1 MKRILISAALLAATT
16 SALQAHTLDGIVK
29 DNKTGEPL
37 IGTVIRVKELPN
49 VSTTTGLDGTFT
61 LHELPDKG
69 KFTII
74 VTYMSYKTKEM
85 VVDLAKDYSKGGK
98 DGKDGQFTIAMDEDT
113 KQLGEVVVTGHR
125 EYRSD
130 RSAVETVKNAGN
142 VLNVM
147 SQQSIQL
154 SPDVNVASVLQRVSG
169 VTMERDASGEASYA
183 ILRGMD
189 KRYNYTLVNGVKI
202 PSPDDKNRYIPLN
215 IFPSDLMDRLV
226 VSKSLTADMEGD
238 AAGGVVDMVMK
249 DAPSR
254 FQLQANAAIGATDYF
269 WKDGRNYLTSNRS
282 DYTHK
287 APYEAFGSEYK
298 AQMGSSKDGSSQI
311 GDFKAGPTQLKS
323 YSNPAPNFIGG
334 LSIGN
339 RFWND
344 RLGVMLAGS
353 IQNTFRG
360 TERTYNSV
368 KMASGEQAMYISN
381 LHHRYYSIHDLT
393 AGAHAKIDLTLGNQL
408 MPGAHK
414 LEWYNMYVRTNS
426 KGIRYNNG
434 ISTEYIGAD
443 SYTQDDEVRSTS
455 ITQTIFAT
463 NLKGT
468 HHLSKDFTIDW
479 SGIFSQAKEE
489 DPDRTYVTLT
499 NTVSTSSADVT
510 ASSDGSSDV
519 DAVGGSIWDTN
530 KNIVKTLPKSM
541 ERRYQHNKDTDWAGY
556 INLSYDTHFA
566 NGVDALWKAG
576 AQYRCKERSNR
587 YYSYIFNPADIS
599 QQLNGN
605 GLDQFAAIDWVCK
618 TPYSQASQLNYDS
631 KEHIGGAYAMV
642 TFRSNLGELNAGFRA
657 EHTNQIYTMLQ
668 HFRNMGQVG
677 EQSYWDYLPS
687 ASIKWTP
694 TKKMN
699 VRLSYYRSINRPGF
713 YEIVPYQ
720 IQGEEY
726 QEKGNPNLKR
736 ARIDNIDLRWEW
748 FPSATEQV
756 LAGVFYK
763 YLKDP
768 IEQVFVTSDGKIGAG
783 TDAYYLPDNLGN
795 AKNMGFEIDVIKYI
809 RHFGLKANYTYT
821 HSEITTSKREYQE
834 GSAEYKTGVTQTRPL
849 VNQAPHTA
857 NLSLLYKDTSHGWNA
872 QLAAS
877 YTGTKLAL
885 VSPFKDA
892 DQWDKAMFGLDLSAE
907 KQFKNGFSVFLKA
920 NNLLD
925 AKRERFLKTVNKSNL
940 EYEGQKSDK
949 TIVGTYQYGRTFLL
963 GVRYKL

>member
-1 MKRILISAALLAATT
+1 MKQFILSAVLIAA
-16 SALQAHTLDGIVK
+16 SATVVSAHTLDGIVK
-29 DNKTGEPL
+29 DNRTGEPL
-37 IGTVIRVKELPN
+37 IGSVVEVKELPS
-49 VSTTTGLDGTFT
+49 VKTTTGLDGSFT

-69 KFTII
+69 RYTLVVRYI
-74 VTYMSYKTKEM
+74 SYKTREIPVEVSDKG
-85 VVDLAKDYSKGGK
+85 VV
-98 DGKDGQFTIAMDEDT
+98 TITLDEDLH
-113 KQLGEVVVTGHR
+113 QLGEVVIKGHK
-125 EYRSD
+125 EYHSD
-130 RSAVETVKNAGN
+130 RSAIDMEKTAGN

-249 DAPSR
+249 DAPSH
-254 FQLQANAAIGATDYF
+254 FQIQANAAVGTSDYF
-269 WKDGRNYLTSNRS
+269 WKDSRDYLTSNRS

-287 APYEAFGSEYK
+287 APYEVNGPEYK
-298 AQMGSSKDGSSQI
+298 AATS
-311 GDFKAGPTQLKS
+311 DFSNGPTQIS
-323 YSNPAPNFIGG
+323 RHSMPAPNFVGG

-339 RFWND
+339 RFWKD
-344 RLGVMLAGS
+344 RIGVMLAGS

-368 KMASGEQAMYISN
+368 KMASGEQSMYISS
-381 LHHRYYSIHDLT
+381 LQHRYYSIHDLT
-393 AGAHAKIDLTLGNQL
+393 AGVHAKVDLQL
-408 MPGAHK
+408 ENNK
-414 LEWYNMYVRTNS
+414 LEWYNMYVCTNS
-426 KGIRYNNG
+426 KSVRYNN
-434 ISTEYIGAD
+434 SVNTEYISSD
-443 SYTQDDEVRSTS
+443 SYTQDDETRSLS
-455 ITQTIFAT
+455 QTQSIFAT
-463 NLKGT
+463 HLKGT
-468 HHLSKDFTIDW
+468 HHLTKDFTADW
-479 SGIFSQAKEE
+479 AGIFSQAKAE
-489 DPDRTYVTLT
+489 DPDRVYLSLT
-499 NTVSTSSADVT
+499 NTVQSADGV
-510 ASSDGSSDV
+510 DGSLWS
-519 DAVGGSIWDTN
+519 GN
-530 KNIVKTLPKSM
+530 KNILKTLPKNM
-541 ERRYQHNKDTDWAGY
+541 ERRFQHNTDKDWAGY
-556 INLSYDTHFA
+556 INLAYNSQLGNDI
-566 NGVDALWKAG
+566 NALWKAG
-576 AQYRCKERSNR
+576 AQYRRKERGNR
-587 YYSYIFNPADIS
+587 YYSYIFNPSDIS
-599 QQLNGN
+599 QKLDGN
-605 GLDQFAAIDWVCK
+605 GFDQFAAIDWTCK

-631 KEHIGGAYAMV
+631 KEHIGAAYIM
-642 TFRSNLGELNAGFRA
+642 TTLKSRWGELNAGLRA

-668 HFRNMGQVG
+668 KFRNMGQVG
-677 EQSYWDYLPS
+677 EQSYWDWLPS

-720 IQGEEY
+720 IMGEEY

-736 ARIDNIDLRWEW
+736 ARIGNVDLRWEW

-763 YLKDP
+763 YLQDP
-768 IEQVFVTSDGKIGAG
+768 IEQVFVAADGKLGSGA
-783 TDAYYLPDNLGN
+783 DAYYMPDNLGN
-795 AKNMGFEIDVIKYI
+795 AKNYGFEIDVVKYI
-809 RHFGLKANYTYT
+809 RHFGIKANYTYT
-821 HSEITTSKREYQE
+821 HSTITTTKREYKE

-857 NLSLLYKDTSHGWNA
+857 NLSLLYKDTNYGWNA

-892 DQWDKAMFGLDLSAE
+892 DQWDKAMFGLDFSME
-907 KQFKNGFSVFLKA
+907 KKFPCGVSVFLKA

-925 AKRERFLKTVNKSNL
+925 AKRERYLKTVNQSNL
-940 EYEGQKSDK
+940 EYEGQRSDK
-949 TIVGTYQYGRTFLL
+949 TIVGTYKYGRTFLI
-963 GVRYKL
+963 GVRVKM

>member
-1 MKRILISAALLAATT
+1 MKRLFMSAALLAA
-16 SALQAHTLDGIVK
+16 SATAIQAHTLDGIVK

-37 IGTVIRVKELPN
+37 IGTVVRVKELPN
-49 VSTTTGLDGTFT
+49 VGTTTGLDGSFT

-69 KFTII
+69 KYTLVVSF
-74 VTYMSYKTKEM
+74 MAYKTKEI
-85 VVDLAKDYSKGGK
+85 VVDVANDDKVD
-98 DGKDGQFTIAMDEDT
+98 IPMDEDL
-113 KQLGEVVVTGHR
+113 KQLGEVVVTGRR

-254 FQLQANAAIGATDYF
+254 FQFQANAAIGTTDYF
-269 WKDGRNYLTSNRS
+269 WKDGRDYLTSNRS
-282 DYTHK
+282 DYTKK

-298 AQMGSSKDGSSQI
+298 ASMS
-311 GDFKAGPTQLKS
+311 DFKNGPMQLKS
-323 YSNPAPNFIGG
+323 HSMPAPNFIGG
-334 LSIGN
+334 LSVGN

-368 KMASGEQAMYISN
+368 KMASGEQAMYISKLN
-381 LHHRYYSIHDLT
+381 HRYYSIHDLT
-393 AGAHAKIDLTLGNQL
+393 TGVHAKVDLTL
-408 MPGAHK
+408 PKHK
-414 LEWYNMYVRTNS
+414 IEWYNMYVRTNS
-426 KGIRYNNG
+426 KGVRYNNSIG
-434 ISTEYIGAD
+434 TEYIGAN
-443 SYTQDDEVRSTS
+443 SYTQDDEIRSLST
-455 ITQTIFAT
+455 TQSIFAT

-468 HHLSKDFTIDW
+468 HHLTKNFTLDW

-489 DPDRTYVTLT
+489 DPDRTYVTLS
-499 NTVSTSSADVT
+499 NSVSTEAD
-510 ASSDGSSDV
+510 ADGNILS
-519 DAVGGSIWDTN
+519 GNLWDTN
-530 KNIVKTLPKSM
+530 KNITKTFPKDA
-541 ERRYQHNKDTDWAGY
+541 ERRFQHNMDTDWAGY
-556 INLSYDTHFA
+556 INLTYDTHFA
-566 NGVDALWKAG
+566 NDVEALWKAG
-576 AQYRCKERSNR
+576 AQYRRKERSNR
-587 YYSYIFNPADIS
+587 YYSYIFCPADNA
-599 QQLNGN
+599 QDLDGN
-605 GLDQFAAIDWVCK
+605 GLEQFDNVDWVCK

-642 TFRSNLGELNAGFRA
+642 TLKTKLGELIAGFRA

-668 HFRNMGQVG
+668 HFRNMGQTG

-687 ASIKWTP
+687 ASLKWTP
-694 TKKMN
+694 TKNMN
-699 VRLSYYRSINRPGF
+699 IRLSYYRSINRPGF

-720 IQGEEY
+720 IMGEEY

-736 ARIDNIDLRWEW
+736 ARIDNVDLRWEW
-748 FPSATEQV
+748 FPSKTEQI

-783 TDAYYLPDNLGN
+783 TDAYYMPDNLGN

-809 RHFGLKANYTYT
+809 RHFGIKANYTYT
-821 HSEITTSKREYQE
+821 YSKITTSKREYKE
-834 GSAEYKTGVTQTRPL
+834 GSAEYKSGVTQSRPL

-857 NLSLLYKDTSHGWNA
+857 NISLLYKDTENGWNA
-872 QLAAS
+872 QLAS
-877 YTGTKLAL
+877 SFTGAKLAL

-892 DQWDKAMFGLDLSAE
+892 DQWDKAMFGIDLSAE
-907 KQFKNGFSVFLKA
+907 KQFKNGFSIFFKA

-925 AKRERFLKTVNKSNL
+925 AKRERYLKTVNESNL
-940 EYEGQKSDK
+940 QYADQMSNK
-949 TIVGTYQYGRTFLL
+949 TIIGTYKYGRTFLL

>member
-1 MKRILISAALLAATT
+1 MSAALLAA
-16 SALQAHTLDGIVK
+16 SATAIQAHTLDGIVK

-37 IGTVIRVKELPN
+37 IGTVVRVKELPN
-49 VSTTTGLDGTFT
+49 VGTTTGLDGSFT
-61 LHELPDKG
+61 LHELPDNG
-69 KFTII
+69 KYTLVVSF
-74 VTYMSYKTKEM
+74 MAYKTKEI
-85 VVDLAKDYSKGGK
+85 VVDVANDDKVD
-98 DGKDGQFTIAMDEDT
+98 IPMDEDL
-113 KQLGEVVVTGHR
+113 KQLGEVVVTGRR

-130 RSAVETVKNAGN
+130 RSAVESVKNAGN

-254 FQLQANAAIGATDYF
+254 FQLQANAAIGTTDYF
-269 WKDGRNYLTSNRS
+269 WKDGRDYLTSNRS
-282 DYTHK
+282 DYTKK

-298 AQMGSSKDGSSQI
+298 ASMS
-311 GDFKAGPTQLKS
+311 DFKNGPMQLKS
-323 YSNPAPNFIGG
+323 HSMPAPNFIGG
-334 LSIGN
+334 LSVGN

-368 KMASGEQAMYISN
+368 KMASGEQAMYISKLN
-381 LHHRYYSIHDLT
+381 HRYYSIHDLT
-393 AGAHAKIDLTLGNQL
+393 TGVHAKVDLTL
-408 MPGAHK
+408 PKHK
-414 LEWYNMYVRTNS
+414 IEWYNMYVRTNS
-426 KGIRYNNG
+426 KGVRYNNSIG
-434 ISTEYIGAD
+434 TEYIGAN
-443 SYTQDDEVRSTS
+443 SYTQDDEIRSLST
-455 ITQTIFAT
+455 TQSIFAT

-468 HHLSKDFTIDW
+468 HHLTKNFTLDW

-489 DPDRTYVTLT
+489 DPDRTYVTLS
-499 NTVSTSSADVT
+499 NSVSTEAD
-510 ASSDGSSDV
+510 ADGNILS
-519 DAVGGSIWDTN
+519 GNLWDTN
-530 KNIVKTLPKSM
+530 KNITKTFPKDA
-541 ERRYQHNKDTDWAGY
+541 ERRFQHNMDTDWAGY
-556 INLSYDTHFA
+556 INLTYDTHFA
-566 NGVDALWKAG
+566 NDVEALWKAG
-576 AQYRCKERSNR
+576 AQYRRKERSNR
-587 YYSYIFNPADIS
+587 YYSYIFSPADNA
-599 QQLNGN
+599 QDLDGN
-605 GLDQFAAIDWVCK
+605 GLEQFDNVDWVCK
-618 TPYSQASQLNYDS
+618 TPYSQASQLNYNS

-642 TFRSNLGELNAGFRA
+642 TLKTKLGELIAGFRA

-668 HFRNMGQVG
+668 HFRNMGQTG

-687 ASIKWTP
+687 ASLKWTP
-694 TKKMN
+694 TKNMN
-699 VRLSYYRSINRPGF
+699 IRLSYYRSINRPGF

-720 IQGEEY
+720 IMGEEY

-736 ARIDNIDLRWEW
+736 ARIDNIDLRLEW
-748 FPSATEQV
+748 FPSKTEQI

-783 TDAYYLPDNLGN
+783 TDAYYMPDNLGN

-809 RHFGLKANYTYT
+809 RHFGIKANYTYT
-821 HSEITTSKREYQE
+821 YSKITTSKREYKE
-834 GSAEYKTGVTQTRPL
+834 GSAEYKSGVTQSRPL

-857 NLSLLYKDTSHGWNA
+857 NISLLYKDTENGWNA
-872 QLAAS
+872 QLAS
-877 YTGTKLAL
+877 SFTGAKLAL

-892 DQWDKAMFGLDLSAE
+892 DQWEKAMFGLDLSAE
-907 KQFKNGFSVFLKA
+907 KQFKNGFSIFFKA

-925 AKRERFLKTVNKSNL
+925 AKRERYLKTVNESNLQYADQKSN
-940 EYEGQKSDK
+940 K
-949 TIVGTYQYGRTFLL
+949 TIIGTYKYGRTFLL

>member
-1 MKRILISAALLAATT
+1 MKRLFMSAALLAA
-16 SALQAHTLDGIVK
+16 SATAIQAHTLDGIVK

-37 IGTVIRVKELPN
+37 IGTVVRVKELPN
-49 VSTTTGLDGTFT
+49 VGTTTGLDGSFT

-69 KFTII
+69 KYTLVVSF
-74 VTYMSYKTKEM
+74 MAYKTKEI
-85 VVDLAKDYSKGGK
+85 VVDVANDDKVD
-98 DGKDGQFTIAMDEDT
+98 IPMDEDL
-113 KQLGEVVVTGHR
+113 KQLGEVVVTGRR

-130 RSAVETVKNAGN
+130 RSAVESVKNAGN

-249 DAPSR
+249 DAPSC
-254 FQLQANAAIGATDYF
+254 FQLQANAAIGTTDYF
-269 WKDGRNYLTSNRS
+269 WKDGRDYLTSNRS
-282 DYTHK
+282 DYTKK

-298 AQMGSSKDGSSQI
+298 ASMS
-311 GDFKAGPTQLKS
+311 DFKNGPMQLKS
-323 YSNPAPNFIGG
+323 HSMPAPNFIGG
-334 LSIGN
+334 LSVGN

-368 KMASGEQAMYISN
+368 KMASGEQAMYISKLN
-381 LHHRYYSIHDLT
+381 HRYYSIHDLT
-393 AGAHAKIDLTLGNQL
+393 TGVHAKVDLTL
-408 MPGAHK
+408 PKHK
-414 LEWYNMYVRTNS
+414 IEWYNMYVRTNS
-426 KGIRYNNG
+426 KGVRYNNSIG
-434 ISTEYIGAD
+434 TEYIGAN
-443 SYTQDDEVRSTS
+443 SYTQDDEIRSLST
-455 ITQTIFAT
+455 TQSIFAT

-468 HHLSKDFTIDW
+468 HHLTKNFTLDW

-489 DPDRTYVTLT
+489 DPDRTYVTLS
-499 NTVSTSSADVT
+499 NSVSTEAD
-510 ASSDGSSDV
+510 ADGNILS
-519 DAVGGSIWDTN
+519 GNLWDSN
-530 KNIVKTLPKSM
+530 KNITKTFPKDA
-541 ERRYQHNKDTDWAGY
+541 ERRFQHNMDTDWAGY
-556 INLSYDTHFA
+556 INLTYDTHFA
-566 NGVDALWKAG
+566 NDVEALWKAG
-576 AQYRCKERSNR
+576 AQYRRKERSNR
-587 YYSYIFNPADIS
+587 YYSYIFSPADNA
-599 QQLNGN
+599 QDLDGN
-605 GLDQFAAIDWVCK
+605 GLEQFDNVDWVCK

-642 TFRSNLGELNAGFRA
+642 TLKTKLGELIAGFRA

-668 HFRNMGQVG
+668 HFRNMGQTG

-687 ASIKWTP
+687 ASLKWTP

-699 VRLSYYRSINRPGF
+699 IRLSYYRSINRPGF

-720 IQGEEY
+720 IMGEEY

-748 FPSATEQV
+748 FPSKTEQI

-783 TDAYYLPDNLGN
+783 TDAYYMPDNLGN

-809 RHFGLKANYTYT
+809 RHFGIKANYTYT
-821 HSEITTSKREYQE
+821 YSKITTSKREYKE
-834 GSAEYKTGVTQTRPL
+834 GSAEYKSGVTQSRPL

-857 NLSLLYKDTSHGWNA
+857 NISLLYKDTENGWNA
-872 QLAAS
+872 QLAS
-877 YTGTKLAL
+877 SFTGAKLAL

-907 KQFKNGFSVFLKA
+907 KQFKNGFSIFFKA

-925 AKRERFLKTVNKSNL
+925 AKRERYLKTVNESNLQYADQKSN
-940 EYEGQKSDK
+940 K
-949 TIVGTYQYGRTFLL
+949 TIIGTYKYGRTFLL

>member
-1 MKRILISAALLAATT
+1 MKRLFMSAALLAA
-16 SALQAHTLDGIVK
+16 SATAIQAHTLDGIVK

-49 VSTTTGLDGTFT
+49 VGTTTGLDGSFT

-69 KFTII
+69 KYTLV
-74 VTYMSYKTKEM
+74 VTFMAYKTKEI
-85 VVDLAKDYSKGGK
+85 VVDVANDEKVD
-98 DGKDGQFTIAMDEDT
+98 IPMDEDL

-254 FQLQANAAIGATDYF
+254 FQLQANAAIGTTDYF
-269 WKDGRNYLTSNRS
+269 WKDGRDYLTSNRS
-282 DYTHK
+282 DYTKK
-287 APYEAFGSEYK
+287 APNEAFGSEYK
-298 AQMGSSKDGSSQI
+298 ASMS
-311 GDFKAGPTQLKS
+311 DFKNGPMQLKS
-323 YSNPAPNFIGG
+323 HSMPAPNFIGG
-334 LSIGN
+334 LSVGN

-368 KMASGEQAMYISN
+368 KMASGEQAMYISKLN
-381 LHHRYYSIHDLT
+381 HRYYSIHDLT
-393 AGAHAKIDLTLGNQL
+393 TGVHAKVDLTL
-408 MPGAHK
+408 PKHK
-414 LEWYNMYVRTNS
+414 IEWYNMYVRTNS
-426 KGIRYNNG
+426 KGVRYNNSIG
-434 ISTEYIGAD
+434 TEYIGAN
-443 SYTQDDEVRSTS
+443 SYTQDDEIRSLST
-455 ITQTIFAT
+455 TQSIFAT

-468 HHLSKDFTIDW
+468 HHLTKNFTLDW
-479 SGIFSQAKEE
+479 AGIFSQAKEE
-489 DPDRTYVTLT
+489 DPDRTYVTLS
-499 NTVSTSSADVT
+499 NSVSTNANADGNIL
-510 ASSDGSSDV
+510 SGNL
-519 DAVGGSIWDTN
+519 WDTN
-530 KNIVKTLPKSM
+530 KNITKTFPKDA
-541 ERRYQHNKDTDWAGY
+541 ERRFQHNKDTDWAGY
-556 INLSYDTHFA
+556 INLTYDTRFA
-566 NGVDALWKAG
+566 NDVEALWKAG
-576 AQYRCKERSNR
+576 AQYRRKERSNR
-587 YYSYIFNPADIS
+587 YYSYIFSPADNA
-599 QQLNGN
+599 QDLDGN
-605 GLDQFAAIDWVCK
+605 GLEQFDNVDWVCK

-642 TFRSNLGELNAGFRA
+642 TFKSKLGELNAGFRA

-668 HFRNMGQVG
+668 HFRNMGQTG

-687 ASIKWTP
+687 ASLKWTP

-720 IQGEEY
+720 IMGEEY

-748 FPSATEQV
+748 FPSNTEQV
-756 LAGVFYK
+756 LAGIFYK

-768 IEQVFVTSDGKIGAG
+768 IEQVFVTSDGKIGSG
-783 TDAYYLPDNLGN
+783 TDAYYMPDNLGN

-809 RHFGLKANYTYT
+809 RHFGIKANYTYT
-821 HSEITTSKREYQE
+821 YSKITTSKREYKA
-834 GSAEYKTGVTQTRPL
+834 GSAEYKSGVTQSRPL

-857 NLSLLYKDTSHGWNA
+857 NISLLYKDTENGWNA
-872 QLAAS
+872 QLAS
-877 YTGTKLAL
+877 SFTGAKLAL

-907 KQFKNGFSVFLKA
+907 KQFKNGFSIFFKA

-925 AKRERFLKTVNKSNL
+925 AKRERYLKTVNESNL
-940 EYEGQKSDK
+940 QYAGQKSDK
-949 TIVGTYQYGRTFLL
+949 TVIGTYKYGRTFLL

>member
-1 MKRILISAALLAATT
+1 MKRLLFSAALLAA
-16 SALQAHTLDGIVK
+16 SATAIQAHTLDGIVK

-49 VSTTTGLDGTFT
+49 VGTTTGLDGSFT

-69 KFTII
+69 KYTLV
-74 VTYMSYKTKEM
+74 VTFMAYKTKEI
-85 VVDLAKDYSKGGK
+85 VVDVANDEKVD
-98 DGKDGQFTIAMDEDT
+98 IPMDEDL
-113 KQLGEVVVTGHR
+113 KQLGEVVVTGRR

-249 DAPSR
+249 DAPSC
-254 FQLQANAAIGATDYF
+254 FQLQANAAIGTTDYF
-269 WKDGRNYLTSNRS
+269 WKDGRDYLTSNRS
-282 DYTHK
+282 DYTKK

-298 AQMGSSKDGSSQI
+298 ASMS
-311 GDFKAGPTQLKS
+311 DFKNGPVQLKS
-323 YSNPAPNFIGG
+323 HSMPAPNFIGG
-334 LSIGN
+334 LSVGN

-368 KMASGEQAMYISN
+368 KMASGEQAMYISKLN
-381 LHHRYYSIHDLT
+381 HRYYSIHDLT
-393 AGAHAKIDLTLGNQL
+393 TGVHAKFDLTL
-408 MPGAHK
+408 PEHK
-414 LEWYNMYVRTNS
+414 IEWYNMYVRTNS
-426 KGIRYNNG
+426 KGVRYNNSIG
-434 ISTEYIGAD
+434 TEYIGAN
-443 SYTQDDEVRSTS
+443 SYTQDDEIRSLST
-455 ITQTIFAT
+455 TQSIFAT

-468 HHLSKDFTIDW
+468 HHLTKNFTLDW

-489 DPDRTYVTLT
+489 DPDRTYVTLS
-499 NTVSTSSADVT
+499 NSVSTEAD
-510 ASSDGSSDV
+510 ADGNILS
-519 DAVGGSIWDTN
+519 GNLWDTN
-530 KNIVKTLPKSM
+530 KNITKTFPKDA
-541 ERRYQHNKDTDWAGY
+541 ERRFQHNMDTDWAGY
-556 INLSYDTHFA
+556 INLTYDTHFA
-566 NGVDALWKAG
+566 NDVEALWKAG
-576 AQYRCKERSNR
+576 AQYRRKERCNR
-587 YYSYIFNPADIS
+587 YYSYIFRPADNA
-599 QQLNGN
+599 QDLDGN
-605 GLDQFAAIDWVCK
+605 GLELFDNVDWVCK

-642 TFRSNLGELNAGFRA
+642 TLKTKLGELIAGFRA

-668 HFRNMGQVG
+668 HFRNMGQIG

-687 ASIKWTP
+687 ASFKWTP
-694 TKKMN
+694 TKNMN
-699 VRLSYYRSINRPGF
+699 IRLSYYRSINRPGF

-720 IQGEEY
+720 IMGEEY

-748 FPSATEQV
+748 FPSKTEQI

-783 TDAYYLPDNLGN
+783 TDAYYMPDNLGN

-809 RHFGLKANYTYT
+809 RHFGIKANYTYT
-821 HSEITTSKREYQE
+821 YSKITTSKREYKE
-834 GSAEYKTGVTQTRPL
+834 GSAEYKSGVTQSRPL

-857 NLSLLYKDTSHGWNA
+857 NISLLYKDTENGWNA
-872 QLAAS
+872 QLAS
-877 YTGTKLAL
+877 SFTGAKLAL

-907 KQFKNGFSVFLKA
+907 KQFKNGFSIFFKA

-925 AKRERFLKTVNKSNL
+925 AKRERYLKTVNESNL

>member
-1 MKRILISAALLAATT
+1 MSAALLAA
-16 SALQAHTLDGIVK
+16 SATAIQAHTLDGIVK

-37 IGTVIRVKELPN
+37 IGTVVRVKELPN
-49 VSTTTGLDGTFT
+49 VGTTTGLDGSFT

-69 KFTII
+69 KYTLV
-74 VTYMSYKTKEM
+74 VTFMAYKTKEI
-85 VVDLAKDYSKGGK
+85 VVDVANDEKVD
-98 DGKDGQFTIAMDEDT
+98 IPMDEDL
-113 KQLGEVVVTGHR
+113 KQLGEVVVTGRR

-130 RSAVETVKNAGN
+130 RSAVESVKNAGN

-249 DAPSR
+249 DAPSC
-254 FQLQANAAIGATDYF
+254 FQFQANAAIGTTDYF
-269 WKDGRNYLTSNRS
+269 WKDGRDYLTSNRS
-282 DYTHK
+282 DYTKK

-298 AQMGSSKDGSSQI
+298 ASMS
-311 GDFKAGPTQLKS
+311 DFKNGPMQLKS
-323 YSNPAPNFIGG
+323 HSMPAPNFIGG
-334 LSIGN
+334 LSVGN

-368 KMASGEQAMYISN
+368 KMASGEQAMYISKLN
-381 LHHRYYSIHDLT
+381 HRYYSIHDLT
-393 AGAHAKIDLTLGNQL
+393 TGVHAKVDLTL
-408 MPGAHK
+408 PKHK
-414 LEWYNMYVRTNS
+414 IEWYNMYVRINS
-426 KGIRYNNG
+426 KGVRYNNSIG
-434 ISTEYIGAD
+434 TEYIGAN
-443 SYTQDDEVRSTS
+443 SYTQDDEIRSLST
-455 ITQTIFAT
+455 TQSIFAT

-468 HHLSKDFTIDW
+468 HHLTKNFTLDW

-489 DPDRTYVTLT
+489 DPDRTYVTLS
-499 NTVSTSSADVT
+499 NSVSTEAD
-510 ASSDGSSDV
+510 ADGNILS
-519 DAVGGSIWDTN
+519 GNLWDTN
-530 KNIVKTLPKSM
+530 KNITKTFPKDA
-541 ERRYQHNKDTDWAGY
+541 ERRFQHNKDTDWAGY
-556 INLSYDTHFA
+556 INLTYDTHFA
-566 NGVDALWKAG
+566 NDVEALWKAG
-576 AQYRCKERSNR
+576 AQYRRKERSNR
-587 YYSYIFNPADIS
+587 YYSYIFSPADNA
-599 QQLNGN
+599 QDLDGN
-605 GLDQFAAIDWVCK
+605 GLEQFDNVDWVCK
-618 TPYSQASQLNYDS
+618 TPYSQASQLNYNS

-642 TFRSNLGELNAGFRA
+642 TLKTKLGELIAGFRA

-668 HFRNMGQVG
+668 HFRNMGQIG

-687 ASIKWTP
+687 ASLKWTP
-694 TKKMN
+694 TKNMN
-699 VRLSYYRSINRPGF
+699 IRLSYYRSINRPGF

-720 IQGEEY
+720 IMGEEY

-736 ARIDNIDLRWEW
+736 ARIDNIDLRLEW
-748 FPSATEQV
+748 FPSKTEQI

-783 TDAYYLPDNLGN
+783 TDAYYMPDNLGN

-809 RHFGLKANYTYT
+809 RHFGIKANYTYT
-821 HSEITTSKREYQE
+821 YSKITTSKREYKE
-834 GSAEYKTGVTQTRPL
+834 GSAEYKSGVTQSRPL

-857 NLSLLYKDTSHGWNA
+857 NISLLYKDTENGWNA
-872 QLAAS
+872 QLAS
-877 YTGTKLAL
+877 SFTGAKLAL

-892 DQWDKAMFGLDLSAE
+892 DQWEKAMFGLDLSAE
-907 KQFKNGFSVFLKA
+907 KQFKNGFSIFFKA

-925 AKRERFLKTVNKSNL
+925 AKRERYLKTVNESNL

>member
-1 MKRILISAALLAATT
+1 MKRLFMSAALLAA
-16 SALQAHTLDGIVK
+16 SATAIQAHTLDGIVK

-49 VSTTTGLDGTFT
+49 VGTTTGLDGSFT

-69 KFTII
+69 KYTLV
-74 VTYMSYKTKEM
+74 VTFMAYKTKEI
-85 VVDLAKDYSKGGK
+85 VVDVANDEKVD
-98 DGKDGQFTIAMDEDT
+98 IPMDEDL

-154 SPDVNVASVLQRVSG
+154 SPYVNVASVLQRVSG

-254 FQLQANAAIGATDYF
+254 FQLQANAAIGTTDYF
-269 WKDGRNYLTSNRS
+269 WKDGRDYITSNRS
-282 DYTHK
+282 DYTKK

-298 AQMGSSKDGSSQI
+298 ASIS
-311 GDFKAGPTQLKS
+311 DFKNGPVQLKS
-323 YSNPAPNFIGG
+323 HSMPAPNFIGG

-353 IQNTFRG
+353 VQNTFRG

-368 KMASGEQAMYISN
+368 KMASGEQAMYISKLN
-381 LHHRYYSIHDLT
+381 HRYYSIHDLT
-393 AGAHAKIDLTLGNQL
+393 TGAHAKIDLTL
-408 MPGAHK
+408 PGHK
-414 LEWYNMYVRTNS
+414 IEWYNMYVRTNS
-426 KGIRYNNG
+426 KGVRYNNTIG
-434 ISTEYIGAD
+434 TEYIGAN
-443 SYTQDDEVRSTS
+443 SYTQDDEIRSLST
-455 ITQTIFAT
+455 TQSIFAT

-468 HHLSKDFTIDW
+468 HHLSKNFTLDW

-489 DPDRTYVTLT
+489 DPDRTYVTLS
-499 NTVSTSSADVT
+499 NSVSTNANADGNIL
-510 ASSDGSSDV
+510 SGNL
-519 DAVGGSIWDTN
+519 WDTN
-530 KNIVKTLPKSM
+530 KNITKTFPKDA
-541 ERRYQHNKDTDWAGY
+541 ERRFQHNKDTDWAGY
-556 INLSYDTHFA
+556 INLTYDSHFA
-566 NGVDALWKAG
+566 NDVEALWKAG
-576 AQYRCKERSNR
+576 AQYRRKERSNR
-587 YYSYIFNPADIS
+587 YYSYIFSPADNA
-599 QQLNGN
+599 QDLDGN
-605 GLDQFAAIDWVCK
+605 GLEQFDNVDWVCK

-642 TFRSNLGELNAGFRA
+642 TFKSKFGELNAGFRA

-668 HFRNMGQVG
+668 HFRNMGQTG

-687 ASIKWTP
+687 ASLKWTP

-720 IQGEEY
+720 IMGEEY

-748 FPSATEQV
+748 FPSNTEQV

-768 IEQVFVTSDGKIGAG
+768 IEQVFVTSDGKIGSG
-783 TDAYYLPDNLGN
+783 TDAYYMPDNLGN

-809 RHFGLKANYTYT
+809 RHFGIKANYTYT
-821 HSEITTSKREYQE
+821 YSKITTSKREYKV
-834 GSAEYKTGVTQTRPL
+834 GSAEYKSGVTQSRPL

-857 NLSLLYKDTSHGWNA
+857 NISLLYKDTENGWNA
-872 QLAAS
+872 QLAS
-877 YTGTKLAL
+877 SFTGAKLAL

-907 KQFKNGFSVFLKA
+907 KQFKNGFSIFFKA

-925 AKRERFLKTVNKSNL
+925 AKRERYLKTVNESNL
-940 EYEGQKSDK
+940 QYAGQKSDK
-949 TIVGTYQYGRTFLL
+949 TIIGTYKYGRTFLL

>member
-1 MKRILISAALLAATT
+1 MKRFLISMALLAAVASTAA
-16 SALQAHTLDGIVK
+16 SAHTLDGLVK

-69 KFTII
+69 KFTLVIS
-74 VTYMSYKTKEM
+74 YMSYKTKEM
-85 VVDLAKDYSKGGK
+85 TVDVAKDKK
-98 DGKDGQFTIAMDEDT
+98 QVIDLEEDT
-113 KQLGEVVVTGHR
+113 RQLGEVVVTGHK
-125 EYRSD
+125 EYHSD
-130 RSAVETVKNAGN
+130 RSAIDLEKTAGN

-249 DAPSR
+249 DAPSH
-254 FQLQANAAIGATDYF
+254 FQIQANGAVGMSDYF
-269 WKDGRNYLTSNRS
+269 WKDGRDYLTSNRS

-287 APYEAFGSEYK
+287 APYEANGKDYK
-298 AQMGSSKDGSSQI
+298 ATMA
-311 GDFKAGPTQLKS
+311 DFKNGPMQVKS
-323 YSNPAPNFIGG
+323 HSIPAPNFIGG
-334 LSIGN
+334 LSVGN
-339 RFWND
+339 RFWKD

-353 IQNTFRG
+353 IQNVFRG

-368 KMASGEQAMYISN
+368 KMASGEQAMYISS

-393 AGAHAKIDLTLGNQL
+393 TGVHAKIDLTLGN
-408 MPGAHK
+408 HK

-426 KGIRYNNG
+426 KGLRYNNS
-434 ISTEYIGAD
+434 ISTEYIGSD
-443 SYTQDDEVRSTS
+443 TYTQDDETRSMS
-455 ITQTIFAT
+455 QTQSIFAT

-468 HHLSKDFTIDW
+468 HHLTKDFTVDW

-499 NTVSTSSADVT
+499 NTVEAEQ
-510 ASSDGSSDV
+510 GV
-519 DAVGGSIWDTN
+519 DGSIWSND

-541 ERRYQHNKDTDWAGY
+541 ERRFQHNKDTDWAGY
-556 INLSYDTHFA
+556 INLSYDTHFSDD
-566 NGVDALWKAG
+566 VDALWKAG
-576 AQYRCKERSNR
+576 AQYRRKERSNR

-599 QQLNGN
+599 QKLDGN
-605 GLDQFAAIDWVCK
+605 GLDQFDAADWKCT

-642 TFRSNLGELNAGFRA
+642 TLRSKLGELNAGFRA

-668 HFRNMGQVG
+668 KFRTMGQVG

-694 TKKMN
+694 TQKMN

-720 IQGEEY
+720 IMGEEY

-736 ARIDNIDLRWEW
+736 ARIDNLDLRWEW
-748 FPSATEQV
+748 FPSKTEQV
-756 LAGVFYK
+756 MAGVFYK

-768 IEQVFVTSDGKIGAG
+768 IEQVFVASDGKIGAG
-783 TDAYYLPDNLGN
+783 SDAYYMPDNLGN

-809 RHFGLKANYTYT
+809 RHFGVKANYTYT
-821 HSEITTSKREYQE
+821 HSRITTTKREYQE

-857 NLSLLYKDTSHGWNA
+857 NLSFLYKDTNHGWNG

-892 DQWDKAMFGLDLSAE
+892 DQWDKAMFGLDLSGE
-907 KQFKNGFSVFLKA
+907 KKFQNGISIFVKA

-925 AKRERFLKTVNKSNL
+925 AKRERYLKTVNKSNL
-940 EYEGQKSDK
+940 EYEGQRSDR
-949 TIVGTYQYGRTFLL
+949 TVVGTYKYGRTFLV
-963 GVRYKL
+963 GVRYNLK

>member
-1 MKRILISAALLAATT
+1 MKRLLFSAALLAA
-16 SALQAHTLDGIVK
+16 SATAIQAHTLDGIVK

-49 VSTTTGLDGTFT
+49 VGTTTGLDGSFT

-69 KFTII
+69 KYTLVVSF
-74 VTYMSYKTKEM
+74 MAYKTKEI
-85 VVDLAKDYSKGGK
+85 VVDVANDEKVD
-98 DGKDGQFTIAMDEDT
+98 IPMDEDL
-113 KQLGEVVVTGHR
+113 KQLGEVVVTGRR

-249 DAPSR
+249 DAPSC
-254 FQLQANAAIGATDYF
+254 FQFQANAAIGTTDYF
-269 WKDGRNYLTSNRS
+269 WKDGRDYITSNRS
-282 DYTHK
+282 DYTKK

-298 AQMGSSKDGSSQI
+298 ASMS
-311 GDFKAGPTQLKS
+311 DFKNGPVQLKS
-323 YSNPAPNFIGG
+323 HSMPAPNFIGG
-334 LSIGN
+334 LSVGN

-344 RLGVMLAGS
+344 RLGVILAGS

-368 KMASGEQAMYISN
+368 KMASGEQAMYISKLN
-381 LHHRYYSIHDLT
+381 HRYYSIHDLT
-393 AGAHAKIDLTLGNQL
+393 TGVHAKFDLTL
-408 MPGAHK
+408 PEHK
-414 LEWYNMYVRTNS
+414 IEWYNMYVRTNS
-426 KGIRYNNG
+426 KGVRYNNSIG
-434 ISTEYIGAD
+434 TEYIGAN
-443 SYTQDDEVRSTS
+443 SYTQDDEIRSLST
-455 ITQTIFAT
+455 TQSIFAT

-468 HHLSKDFTIDW
+468 HHLTKNFTLDW

-489 DPDRTYVTLT
+489 DPDRTYVTLS
-499 NTVSTSSADVT
+499 NSVSTEAD
-510 ASSDGSSDV
+510 ADGNILS
-519 DAVGGSIWDTN
+519 GNLWDTN
-530 KNIVKTLPKSM
+530 KNITKTFPKDA
-541 ERRYQHNKDTDWAGY
+541 ERRFQHNMDTDWAGY
-556 INLSYDTHFA
+556 INLTYDTHFA
-566 NGVDALWKAG
+566 NDVEALWKAG
-576 AQYRCKERSNR
+576 AQYRRKERCNR
-587 YYSYIFNPADIS
+587 YYSYIFSPADNA
-599 QQLNGN
+599 QDLDGN
-605 GLDQFAAIDWVCK
+605 GLEQFDNVDWVCK

-642 TFRSNLGELNAGFRA
+642 TLKTKLGELIAGFRA

-668 HFRNMGQVG
+668 HFRNMGQIG

-687 ASIKWTP
+687 ASLKWTP
-694 TKKMN
+694 TKNMN
-699 VRLSYYRSINRPGF
+699 IRLSYYRSINRPGF

-720 IQGEEY
+720 IMGEEY

-748 FPSATEQV
+748 FPSKTEQI

-783 TDAYYLPDNLGN
+783 TDAYYMPDNLGN

-809 RHFGLKANYTYT
+809 RHFGIKANYTYT
-821 HSEITTSKREYQE
+821 YSKITTSKREYKE
-834 GSAEYKTGVTQTRPL
+834 GSAEYKSGVTQSRPL

-857 NLSLLYKDTSHGWNA
+857 NISLLYKDTENGWNA
-872 QLAAS
+872 QLAS
-877 YTGTKLAL
+877 SFTGAKLAL

-907 KQFKNGFSVFLKA
+907 KQFKNGFSIFFKA

-925 AKRERFLKTVNKSNL
+925 AKRERYLKTVNESNL

>member
-1 MKRILISAALLAATT
+1 MKRLFMSAALLAA
-16 SALQAHTLDGIVK
+16 SATAIQAHTLDGIVK

-37 IGTVIRVKELPN
+37 IGTVVRVKELPN
-49 VSTTTGLDGTFT
+49 VGTTTGLDGSFT

-69 KFTII
+69 KYTLV
-74 VTYMSYKTKEM
+74 VTFMAYKTKEI
-85 VVDLAKDYSKGGK
+85 VVDVANDEKVD
-98 DGKDGQFTIAMDEDT
+98 IPMDEDL
-113 KQLGEVVVTGHR
+113 KQLGEVVVTGRR

-130 RSAVETVKNAGN
+130 RSAVESVKNAGN

-249 DAPSR
+249 DAPSC
-254 FQLQANAAIGATDYF
+254 FQLQANAAIGTTDYF
-269 WKDGRNYLTSNRS
+269 WKDGRDYLNSNRS
-282 DYTHK
+282 DYTKK

-298 AQMGSSKDGSSQI
+298 ASMS
-311 GDFKAGPTQLKS
+311 DFKNGPVQLKS
-323 YSNPAPNFIGG
+323 HSMPAPNFIGG
-334 LSIGN
+334 LSVGN

-368 KMASGEQAMYISN
+368 KMASGEQAMYISKLN
-381 LHHRYYSIHDLT
+381 HRYYSIHDLT
-393 AGAHAKIDLTLGNQL
+393 TGVHAKFDLTL
-408 MPGAHK
+408 PEHK
-414 LEWYNMYVRTNS
+414 IEWYNMYVRTNS
-426 KGIRYNNG
+426 KGVRYNNSIG
-434 ISTEYIGAD
+434 TEYIGAN
-443 SYTQDDEVRSTS
+443 SYTQDDEIRSLST
-455 ITQTIFAT
+455 TQSIFAT

-468 HHLSKDFTIDW
+468 HHLTKNFTLDW

-489 DPDRTYVTLT
+489 DPDRTYVTLS
-499 NTVSTSSADVT
+499 NSVSTEAD
-510 ASSDGSSDV
+510 ADGNILS
-519 DAVGGSIWDTN
+519 GNLWDTN
-530 KNIVKTLPKSM
+530 KNITKTFPKDA
-541 ERRYQHNKDTDWAGY
+541 ERRFQHNMDTDWAGY
-556 INLSYDTHFA
+556 INLTYDTHFA
-566 NGVDALWKAG
+566 NDVEALWKAG
-576 AQYRCKERSNR
+576 AQYRRKERCNR
-587 YYSYIFNPADIS
+587 YYSYIFRPADNA
-599 QQLNGN
+599 QDLDGN
-605 GLDQFAAIDWVCK
+605 GLEQFDNVDWVCK

-642 TFRSNLGELNAGFRA
+642 TLKTKLGELIAGFRA

-668 HFRNMGQVG
+668 HFRNMGQIG
-677 EQSYWDYLPS
+677 EQSYWDYLSS
-687 ASIKWTP
+687 ASLKWTP
-694 TKKMN
+694 TKNMN
-699 VRLSYYRSINRPGF
+699 IRLSYYRSINRPGF

-720 IQGEEY
+720 IMGEEY

-748 FPSATEQV
+748 FPSKTEQI

-783 TDAYYLPDNLGN
+783 TDAYYMPDNLGN

-809 RHFGLKANYTYT
+809 RHFGIKANYTYT
-821 HSEITTSKREYQE
+821 YSKITTSKREYKE
-834 GSAEYKTGVTQTRPL
+834 GSAEYKSGVTQSRPL

-857 NLSLLYKDTSHGWNA
+857 NISLLYKDTENGWNA
-872 QLAAS
+872 QLAS
-877 YTGTKLAL
+877 SFTGAKLAL

-907 KQFKNGFSVFLKA
+907 KQFKNGFSIFFKA

-925 AKRERFLKTVNKSNL
+925 AKRERYLKTVNESNL

>member
-1 MKRILISAALLAATT
+1 MKSFLLSAALLAAATT
-16 SALQAHTLDGIVK
+16 AIQAHTLDGVVK

-74 VTYMSYKTKEM
+74 VSYMSYKTREM
-85 VVDLAKDYSKGGK
+85 VIDVAKKNKVD
-98 DGKDGQFTIAMDEDT
+98 IPMDEAQ

-130 RSAVETVKNAGN
+130 RSAIETVKNAGN

-254 FQLQANAAIGATDYF
+254 FQIQANAAIGASDYF
-269 WKDGRNYLTSNRS
+269 WKDGRDYLTSNRS
-282 DYTHK
+282 DYTK
-287 APYEAFGSEYK
+287 KSPYEAFGKDYK
-298 AQMGSSKDGSSQI
+298 AQMS
-311 GDFKAGPTQLKS
+311 DFKNGPVQLKS
-323 YSNPAPNFIGG
+323 HSLPAPNFIGG

-353 IQNTFRG
+353 VQNVFRG

-381 LHHRYYSIHDLT
+381 LQHRYYSIHDLT
-393 AGAHAKIDLTLGNQL
+393 AGAHAKIDLTL
-408 MPGAHK
+408 PGHK

-426 KGIRYNNG
+426 KGTRYNN
-434 ISTEYIGAD
+434 SVNTEYIGAD
-443 SYTQDDEVRSTS
+443 SYTQDDEVRSLST
-455 ITQTIFAT
+455 TQSIFAT

-468 HHLSKDFTIDW
+468 HHLTKDFTVDW
-479 SGIFSQAKEE
+479 SGVFSQAKEE

-499 NTVSTSSADVT
+499 NTISRT
-510 ASSDGSSDV
+510 AENGG
-519 DAVGGSIWDTN
+519 DAVSGSILEGDILEGDIWEGD
-530 KNIVKTLPKSM
+530 KNITKTLPKSA
-541 ERRYQHNKDTDWAGY
+541 ERRFQHNKDTDWAGY
-556 INLSYDTHFA
+556 INLSYDTRFA
-566 NGVDALWKAG
+566 NDVEALWKAG
-576 AQYRCKERSNR
+576 AQYRRKERSNR

-599 QQLNGN
+599 QRLDGN
-605 GLDQFAAIDWVCK
+605 GIDQYANIDWVCK

-642 TFRSNLGELNAGFRA
+642 TLKSEVGELNAGFRA

-694 TKKMN
+694 TRKMN

-720 IQGEEY
+720 IMGEEY

-748 FPSATEQV
+748 FPSKTEQI

-783 TDAYYLPDNLGN
+783 TDAYYMPDNLGN
-795 AKNMGFEIDVIKYI
+795 ARNMGFEIDVIKYI
-809 RHFGLKANYTYT
+809 RHFGVKANYTYT

-857 NLSLLYKDTSHGWNA
+857 NISLLYKDTENGWNA
-872 QLAAS
+872 QLAS
-877 YTGTKLAL
+877 SFTGTKLAL

-907 KQFKNGFSVFLKA
+907 KQFKNGISIFFKA

-925 AKRERFLKTVNKSNL
+925 AKRERYLKTVNKSNL

>member
-1 MKRILISAALLAATT
+1 MKQFLLSAALIAASSTVA
-16 SALQAHTLDGIVK
+16 SAHTLDGIVK
-29 DNKTGEPL
+29 DNRTGEPL
-37 IGTVIRVKELPN
+37 IGSVIEVKELPS
-49 VSTTTGLDGTFT
+49 VKTTTGLDGSFT

-69 KFTII
+69 RYTLVVRYI
-74 VTYMSYKTKEM
+74 SYKTREIPVEVSDKG
-85 VVDLAKDYSKGGK
+85 VV
-98 DGKDGQFTIAMDEDT
+98 TITLDEDSHE
-113 KQLGEVVVTGHR
+113 LGEVVIKGHK
-125 EYRSD
+125 EYHSD
-130 RSAVETVKNAGN
+130 RSAIDMEKTAGN

-249 DAPSR
+249 DAPSH
-254 FQLQANAAIGATDYF
+254 FQIQANAAVGTSDYF
-269 WKDGRNYLTSNRS
+269 WKDGRDYLSSNRR

-287 APYEAFGSEYK
+287 APYEVNGANYK
-298 AQMGSSKDGSSQI
+298 ATTS
-311 GDFKAGPTQLKS
+311 DFAGGPTQIS
-323 YSNPAPNFIGG
+323 SHSMPAPNFIGG

-344 RLGVMLAGS
+344 RIGVMVAGS

-368 KMASGEQAMYISN
+368 KMASGEQAMYIYS
-381 LHHRYYSIHDLT
+381 LQHRYYSIHDLT
-393 AGAHAKIDLTLGNQL
+393 AGVHAKVDLQL
-408 MPGAHK
+408 ENNK
-414 LEWYNMYVRTNS
+414 FEWYNMYVRTNS
-426 KGIRYNNG
+426 KGVRYNNS
-434 ISTEYIGAD
+434 INTEYISSD
-443 SYTQDDEVRSTS
+443 SYTQDDETRSLS
-455 ITQTIFAT
+455 QTQSIFAT
-463 NLKGT
+463 HLKGT
-468 HHLSKDFTIDW
+468 HHLTKDFTVDW
-479 SGIFSQAKEE
+479 AGIFSQAKSE
-489 DPDRTYVTLT
+489 DPDRVYLSLT
-499 NTVSTSSADVT
+499 NTVQSADGV
-510 ASSDGSSDV
+510 DGSLWS
-519 DAVGGSIWDTN
+519 GS
-530 KNIVKTLPKSM
+530 KNILKTLPKNM
-541 ERRYQHNKDTDWAGY
+541 ERRFQHNTDKDWAGY
-556 INLSYDTHFA
+556 INLAYNSQLGNDV
-566 NGVDALWKAG
+566 NALWKAG
-576 AQYRCKERSNR
+576 AQYRRKERGNR
-587 YYSYIFNPADIS
+587 YYSYNFTPTDIS
-599 QQLNGN
+599 QKLDGN
-605 GLDQFAAIDWVCK
+605 GFDQFAAIDWTCK

-631 KEHIGGAYAMV
+631 KEHIGAAYIM
-642 TFRSNLGELNAGFRA
+642 TTLKSRWGELNVGLRA

-668 HFRNMGQVG
+668 KFRNMGQVG
-677 EQSYWDYLPS
+677 EQSYWDWLPS

-720 IQGEEY
+720 IMGEEY

-736 ARIDNIDLRWEW
+736 ARIDNVDLRWEW

-763 YLKDP
+763 YLQDP
-768 IEQVFVTSDGKIGAG
+768 IEQVFVAADGKLGSGA
-783 TDAYYLPDNLGN
+783 DAYYMPDNLGN
-795 AKNMGFEIDVIKYI
+795 AKNYGFEIDVVKYI
-809 RHFGLKANYTYT
+809 RHFGIKANYTYT
-821 HSEITTSKREYQE
+821 HSTITTTKREYKE

-857 NLSLLYKDTSHGWNA
+857 NLSLLYKDTNYGWNA

-892 DQWDKAMFGLDLSAE
+892 DQWDKAMFGLDFSME
-907 KQFKNGFSVFLKA
+907 KKFPCGVSVFLKA

-925 AKRERFLKTVNKSNL
+925 AKRERYLKTVNQSNL
-940 EYEGQKSDK
+940 EYEGQRSDK
-949 TIVGTYQYGRTFLL
+949 TIVGTYKYGRTFLI
-963 GVRYKL
+963 GVRVKM

>member
-1 MKRILISAALLAATT
+1 MKRLLFSAALLAA
-16 SALQAHTLDGIVK
+16 SATAIQAHTLDGIVK

-49 VSTTTGLDGTFT
+49 VGTTTGLDGSFT

-69 KFTII
+69 KYTLV
-74 VTYMSYKTKEM
+74 VTFMAYKTKEI
-85 VVDLAKDYSKGGK
+85 VVDVANDEKVD
-98 DGKDGQFTIAMDEDT
+98 IPMDEDL

-147 SQQSIQL
+147 SLQSIQL

-254 FQLQANAAIGATDYF
+254 FQLQANAAIGTTDYF
-269 WKDGRNYLTSNRS
+269 WKDGRDYITSNRS
-282 DYTHK
+282 DYTKK

-298 AQMGSSKDGSSQI
+298 ASIS
-311 GDFKAGPTQLKS
+311 DFKNGPVQLKS
-323 YSNPAPNFIGG
+323 HSMPAPNLIGG

-344 RLGVMLAGS
+344 CLGVMLAGS
-353 IQNTFRG
+353 VQNTFRG

-368 KMASGEQAMYISN
+368 KMASGEQAMYISKLN
-381 LHHRYYSIHDLT
+381 HRYYSIHDLT
-393 AGAHAKIDLTLGNQL
+393 TGAHAKIDLTL
-408 MPGAHK
+408 PGHK
-414 LEWYNMYVRTNS
+414 IEWYNMYVRTNS
-426 KGIRYNNG
+426 KGVRYNNTIG
-434 ISTEYIGAD
+434 TEYIGAN
-443 SYTQDDEVRSTS
+443 SYTQDDEIRSLST
-455 ITQTIFAT
+455 TQSIFAT

-468 HHLSKDFTIDW
+468 HHLTKNFTLDW

-489 DPDRTYVTLT
+489 DPDRTYVTLS
-499 NTVSTSSADVT
+499 NSVSTEANADGNIL
-510 ASSDGSSDV
+510 SGNL
-519 DAVGGSIWDTN
+519 WDTN
-530 KNIVKTLPKSM
+530 KNITKTFPKDA
-541 ERRYQHNKDTDWAGY
+541 ERRFQHNKDTDWAGY
-556 INLSYDTHFA
+556 INLTYDTRFA
-566 NGVDALWKAG
+566 NDVEALWKAG
-576 AQYRCKERSNR
+576 AQYRRKERSNR
-587 YYSYIFNPADIS
+587 YYSYIFSPADNA
-599 QQLNGN
+599 QDLDGN
-605 GLDQFAAIDWVCK
+605 GLEQFDNVDWVCK

-642 TFRSNLGELNAGFRA
+642 TFKSKLGELNAGFRA

-668 HFRNMGQVG
+668 HFRNMGQTG

-687 ASIKWTP
+687 ASLKWTP

-720 IQGEEY
+720 IMGEEY

-748 FPSATEQV
+748 FPSNTEQV

-768 IEQVFVTSDGKIGAG
+768 IEQVFVTSDGKIGSG
-783 TDAYYLPDNLGN
+783 TDAYYMPDNLGN

-809 RHFGLKANYTYT
+809 RHFGIKANYTYT
-821 HSEITTSKREYQE
+821 YSKITTSKREYKE
-834 GSAEYKTGVTQTRPL
+834 GSAEYKSGVTQSRPL

-857 NLSLLYKDTSHGWNA
+857 NISLLYKDTENGWNA
-872 QLAAS
+872 QLAS
-877 YTGTKLAL
+877 SFTGAKLAL

-907 KQFKNGFSVFLKA
+907 KQFKNGFSIFFKA

-925 AKRERFLKTVNKSNL
+925 AKRERYLKTVNESNL
-940 EYEGQKSDK
+940 QYAGQKSDK
-949 TIVGTYQYGRTFLL
+949 TVIGTYKYGRTFLL
-963 GVRYKL
+963 GVRYKI

>member
-1 MKRILISAALLAATT
+1 MKRLFMSAALLAA
-16 SALQAHTLDGIVK
+16 SATAIQAHTLDGIVK

-49 VSTTTGLDGTFT
+49 VGTTTGLDGSFT

-69 KFTII
+69 KYTLV
-74 VTYMSYKTKEM
+74 VTFMAYKTKEI
-85 VVDLAKDYSKGGK
+85 VVDVANDEKVD
-98 DGKDGQFTIAMDEDT
+98 IPMDEDL

-254 FQLQANAAIGATDYF
+254 FQLQANAAIGTTDYF
-269 WKDGRNYLTSNRS
+269 WKDGRDYITSNRS
-282 DYTHK
+282 DYTKK

-298 AQMGSSKDGSSQI
+298 ASIS
-311 GDFKAGPTQLKS
+311 DFKNGPVQLKS
-323 YSNPAPNFIGG
+323 HSMPAPNFIGG

-368 KMASGEQAMYISN
+368 KMASGEQAMYISK
-381 LHHRYYSIHDLT
+381 LIHRYYSIHDLT
-393 AGAHAKIDLTLGNQL
+393 TGAHAKIDLTL
-408 MPGAHK
+408 PGHK
-414 LEWYNMYVRTNS
+414 IEWYNMYVRTNS
-426 KGIRYNNG
+426 KGVRYNNTIG
-434 ISTEYIGAD
+434 TEYIGAN
-443 SYTQDDEVRSTS
+443 SYTQDDEIRSLST
-455 ITQTIFAT
+455 TQSIFAT

-468 HHLSKDFTIDW
+468 HHLTKNFTLDW

-489 DPDRTYVTLT
+489 DPDRTYVTLS
-499 NTVSTSSADVT
+499 NSVSTEANAEGNILS
-510 ASSDGSSDV
+510 GNL
-519 DAVGGSIWDTN
+519 WDTN
-530 KNIVKTLPKSM
+530 KNITKTFPKDA
-541 ERRYQHNKDTDWAGY
+541 ERRFQHNKDTDWAGY
-556 INLSYDTHFA
+556 INLTYDSHFA
-566 NGVDALWKAG
+566 NDVEALWKAG
-576 AQYRCKERSNR
+576 AQYRRKERSNR
-587 YYSYIFNPADIS
+587 YYSYIFSPADNA
-599 QQLNGN
+599 QDLDGN
-605 GLDQFAAIDWVCK
+605 GLEQFDNVDWVCK

-642 TFRSNLGELNAGFRA
+642 TFKSKFGELNAGFRA

-668 HFRNMGQVG
+668 HFRNMGQTG

-687 ASIKWTP
+687 ASLKWTP

-720 IQGEEY
+720 IMGEEY

-748 FPSATEQV
+748 FPSNTEQV

-768 IEQVFVTSDGKIGAG
+768 IEQVFVTSDGKIGSG
-783 TDAYYLPDNLGN
+783 TDAYYMPDNLGN

-809 RHFGLKANYTYT
+809 RHFGIKANYTYT
-821 HSEITTSKREYQE
+821 YSKITTSKREYKV
-834 GSAEYKTGVTQTRPL
+834 GSAEYKSGVTQSRPL
-849 VNQAPHTA
+849 VNQAPNTA
-857 NLSLLYKDTSHGWNA
+857 NISLLYKDTENGWNA
-872 QLAAS
+872 QLAS
-877 YTGTKLAL
+877 SFTGAKLAL

-907 KQFKNGFSVFLKA
+907 KQFKNGFSIFFKA

-925 AKRERFLKTVNKSNL
+925 AKRERYLKTVNESNL
-940 EYEGQKSDK
+940 QYAGQKSDK
-949 TIVGTYQYGRTFLL
+949 TVIGTYKYGRTFLL

>member
-1 MKRILISAALLAATT
+1 MKRLFMSAALLAA
-16 SALQAHTLDGIVK
+16 SATAIQAHTLDGIVK

-37 IGTVIRVKELPN
+37 IGTVVRVKELPN
-49 VSTTTGLDGTFT
+49 VGTTTGLDGSFT

-69 KFTII
+69 KYTLVVSF
-74 VTYMSYKTKEM
+74 MAYKTKEI
-85 VVDLAKDYSKGGK
+85 VVDVANDDKVD
-98 DGKDGQFTIAMDEDT
+98 IPMDEDL
-113 KQLGEVVVTGHR
+113 KQLGEVVVTGRR

-130 RSAVETVKNAGN
+130 RSAVESVKNAGN

-154 SPDVNVASVLQRVSG
+154 SPDVNVANVLQRVSG

-254 FQLQANAAIGATDYF
+254 FQLQANAAIGTTDYF
-269 WKDGRNYLTSNRS
+269 WKDGRDYLTSNRS
-282 DYTHK
+282 DYTKK

-298 AQMGSSKDGSSQI
+298 ASMS
-311 GDFKAGPTQLKS
+311 DFKNGPMQLKS
-323 YSNPAPNFIGG
+323 HSMPAPNFIGG
-334 LSIGN
+334 LSVGN

-368 KMASGEQAMYISN
+368 KMASGEQAMYISKLN
-381 LHHRYYSIHDLT
+381 HRYYSIHDLT
-393 AGAHAKIDLTLGNQL
+393 TGVHAKVDLTL
-408 MPGAHK
+408 PKHK
-414 LEWYNMYVRTNS
+414 IEWYNMYVRTNS
-426 KGIRYNNG
+426 KGVRYNNSIG
-434 ISTEYIGAD
+434 TEYIGAN
-443 SYTQDDEVRSTS
+443 SYTQDDEIRSLST
-455 ITQTIFAT
+455 TQSIFAT

-468 HHLSKDFTIDW
+468 HHLTKNFTLDW

-489 DPDRTYVTLT
+489 DPDRTYVTLS
-499 NTVSTSSADVT
+499 NSVSTEAD
-510 ASSDGSSDV
+510 ADGNILS
-519 DAVGGSIWDTN
+519 GNLWDTN
-530 KNIVKTLPKSM
+530 KNITKTFPKDA
-541 ERRYQHNKDTDWAGY
+541 ERRFLHNMDTDWAGY
-556 INLSYDTHFA
+556 INLTYDTHFA
-566 NGVDALWKAG
+566 NDVEALWKAG
-576 AQYRCKERSNR
+576 AQYRRKERSNR
-587 YYSYIFNPADIS
+587 YYSYIFSPADNA
-599 QQLNGN
+599 QDLDGN
-605 GLDQFAAIDWVCK
+605 GLEQFDNVDWVCK
-618 TPYSQASQLNYDS
+618 TPYSQASQLNYNS

-642 TFRSNLGELNAGFRA
+642 TLKTKLGELIAGFRA

-668 HFRNMGQVG
+668 HFRNMGQTG

-687 ASIKWTP
+687 ASLKWTP
-694 TKKMN
+694 TKNMN
-699 VRLSYYRSINRPGF
+699 IRLSYYRSINRPGF

-720 IQGEEY
+720 IMGEEY

-736 ARIDNIDLRWEW
+736 ARIDNIDLRLEW
-748 FPSATEQV
+748 FPSKTEQI

-783 TDAYYLPDNLGN
+783 TDAYYMPDNLGN

-809 RHFGLKANYTYT
+809 RHFGIKANYTYT
-821 HSEITTSKREYQE
+821 YSKITTSKREYKE
-834 GSAEYKTGVTQTRPL
+834 GSAEYKSGVTQSRPL

-857 NLSLLYKDTSHGWNA
+857 NISLLYKDTENGWNA
-872 QLAAS
+872 QLAS
-877 YTGTKLAL
+877 SFTGAKLAL

-892 DQWDKAMFGLDLSAE
+892 DQWEKAMFGLDLSAE
-907 KQFKNGFSVFLKA
+907 KQFKNGFSIFFKA

-925 AKRERFLKTVNKSNL
+925 AKRERYLKTVNESNLQYADQKSN
-940 EYEGQKSDK
+940 K
-949 TIVGTYQYGRTFLL
+949 TIIGTYKYGRTFLL

>member
-1 MKRILISAALLAATT
+1 MKRLFMSAALLAA
-16 SALQAHTLDGIVK
+16 SATAIQAHTLDGIVK

-37 IGTVIRVKELPN
+37 IGTVVRVKELPN
-49 VSTTTGLDGTFT
+49 VGTTTGLDGSFT

-69 KFTII
+69 KYTLVVSF
-74 VTYMSYKTKEM
+74 MAYKTKEI
-85 VVDLAKDYSKGGK
+85 VVDVANDDKVD
-98 DGKDGQFTIAMDEDT
+98 IPMDEDL
-113 KQLGEVVVTGHR
+113 KQLGEVVVTGRR

-130 RSAVETVKNAGN
+130 RSAVESVKNAGN

-189 KRYNYTLVNGVKI
+189 KRYNYTLVNGIKI

-238 AAGGVVDMVMK
+238 AAGGVVDIVMK
-249 DAPSR
+249 DAPSC
-254 FQLQANAAIGATDYF
+254 FQLQANAAIGTTDYF
-269 WKDGRNYLTSNRS
+269 WKDGRDYLTSNRS
-282 DYTHK
+282 DYTKK

-298 AQMGSSKDGSSQI
+298 ASMS
-311 GDFKAGPTQLKS
+311 DFKNGPMQLKS
-323 YSNPAPNFIGG
+323 HSMPAPNFIGG
-334 LSIGN
+334 LSVGN

-368 KMASGEQAMYISN
+368 KMASGEQAMYISKLN
-381 LHHRYYSIHDLT
+381 HRYYSIHDLT
-393 AGAHAKIDLTLGNQL
+393 TGVHAKVDLTL
-408 MPGAHK
+408 PKHK
-414 LEWYNMYVRTNS
+414 IEWYNMYVRTNS
-426 KGIRYNNG
+426 KGVRYNNSIG
-434 ISTEYIGAD
+434 TEYIGAN
-443 SYTQDDEVRSTS
+443 SYTQDDEIRSLST
-455 ITQTIFAT
+455 TQSIFAT

-468 HHLSKDFTIDW
+468 HHLTKNFTLDW

-489 DPDRTYVTLT
+489 DPDRTYVTLS
-499 NTVSTSSADVT
+499 NSVSTEAD
-510 ASSDGSSDV
+510 AEGNILSGNL
-519 DAVGGSIWDTN
+519 WDTN
-530 KNIVKTLPKSM
+530 KNITKTFPKDA
-541 ERRYQHNKDTDWAGY
+541 ERRFQHNMDTDWAGY
-556 INLSYDTHFA
+556 INLTYDTHFA
-566 NGVDALWKAG
+566 NDVEALWKAG
-576 AQYRCKERSNR
+576 AQYRRKERSNR
-587 YYSYIFNPADIS
+587 YYSYIFSPADNA
-599 QQLNGN
+599 QDLDGN
-605 GLDQFAAIDWVCK
+605 GLEQFDNVDWVCK
-618 TPYSQASQLNYDS
+618 TPYSQASQLNYNS
-631 KEHIGGAYAMV
+631 KEHIGGAYTMV
-642 TFRSNLGELNAGFRA
+642 TLKTKLGELIAGFRA

-668 HFRNMGQVG
+668 HFRNMGQTG

-687 ASIKWTP
+687 ASLKWTP
-694 TKKMN
+694 TKNMN
-699 VRLSYYRSINRPGF
+699 IRLSYYRSINRPGF

-720 IQGEEY
+720 IMGEEY

-736 ARIDNIDLRWEW
+736 ARIDNVDLRWEW
-748 FPSATEQV
+748 FPSKTEQI

-783 TDAYYLPDNLGN
+783 TDAYYMPDNLGN

-809 RHFGLKANYTYT
+809 RHFGIKANYTYT
-821 HSEITTSKREYQE
+821 YSKITTSKREYKE
-834 GSAEYKTGVTQTRPL
+834 GSAEYKSGVTQSRPL

-857 NLSLLYKDTSHGWNA
+857 NISLLYKDTENGWNA
-872 QLAAS
+872 QLAS
-877 YTGTKLAL
+877 SFTGAKLAL

-907 KQFKNGFSVFLKA
+907 KQFKNGFSIFFKA

-925 AKRERFLKTVNKSNL
+925 AKRERYLKTVNESNL
-940 EYEGQKSDK
+940 QYADQMSNK
-949 TIVGTYQYGRTFLL
+949 TIIGTYKYGRTFLL

>member
-1 MKRILISAALLAATT
+1 MSAALLAA
-16 SALQAHTLDGIVK
+16 SATAIQAHTLDGIVK

-37 IGTVIRVKELPN
+37 IGTVVRVKELPN
-49 VSTTTGLDGTFT
+49 VGTTTGLDGSFT

-69 KFTII
+69 KYTLVVSF
-74 VTYMSYKTKEM
+74 MAYKTKEI
-85 VVDLAKDYSKGGK
+85 VVDVANDDKVD
-98 DGKDGQFTIAMDEDT
+98 IPMDEDL
-113 KQLGEVVVTGHR
+113 KQLGEVVVTGRR

-226 VSKSLTADMEGD
+226 VSKSLTADMEAD

-249 DAPSR
+249 DAPSC
-254 FQLQANAAIGATDYF
+254 FQLQANAAIGTTDYF
-269 WKDGRNYLTSNRS
+269 WKDGRDYLTSNRS
-282 DYTHK
+282 DYTKK
-287 APYEAFGSEYK
+287 APYEAYGSEYK
-298 AQMGSSKDGSSQI
+298 ASIS
-311 GDFKAGPTQLKS
+311 DFKNGPVQLKS
-323 YSNPAPNFIGG
+323 QSMPAPNFIGG
-334 LSIGN
+334 LSVGN

-368 KMASGEQAMYISN
+368 KMASGEQAMYISKLN
-381 LHHRYYSIHDLT
+381 HRYYSIHDLT
-393 AGAHAKIDLTLGNQL
+393 TGVHAKVDLTL
-408 MPGAHK
+408 PKHK
-414 LEWYNMYVRTNS
+414 IEWYNMYVRTNS
-426 KGIRYNNG
+426 KGVRYNNSIG
-434 ISTEYIGAD
+434 TEYIGAN
-443 SYTQDDEVRSTS
+443 SYTQDDEIRSLST
-455 ITQTIFAT
+455 TQSIFAT

-468 HHLSKDFTIDW
+468 HHLTKNFTLDW

-489 DPDRTYVTLT
+489 DPDRTYVTLS
-499 NTVSTSSADVT
+499 NSVSTEAD
-510 ASSDGSSDV
+510 ADGNILS
-519 DAVGGSIWDTN
+519 GNLWDTN
-530 KNIVKTLPKSM
+530 KNITKTFPKDA
-541 ERRYQHNKDTDWAGY
+541 ERRFQHNMDTDWAGY
-556 INLSYDTHFA
+556 INLTYDTHFA
-566 NGVDALWKAG
+566 NDVEALWKAG
-576 AQYRCKERSNR
+576 AQYRRKERCNR
-587 YYSYIFNPADIS
+587 YYSYIFSPADNA
-599 QQLNGN
+599 QDLDGN
-605 GLDQFAAIDWVCK
+605 GLEQFDNVDWVCK
-618 TPYSQASQLNYDS
+618 TPYSQASQLNYNS

-642 TFRSNLGELNAGFRA
+642 TFKSKLGELNAGFRA

-668 HFRNMGQVG
+668 HFRNMGQIG

-687 ASIKWTP
+687 ASLKWTP
-694 TKKMN
+694 TKNMN
-699 VRLSYYRSINRPGF
+699 IRLSYYRSINRPGF

-720 IQGEEY
+720 IMGEEY

-748 FPSATEQV
+748 FPSKTEQI

-783 TDAYYLPDNLGN
+783 TDAYYMPDNLGN
-795 AKNMGFEIDVIKYI
+795 AKNMGFEIDVIKNI
-809 RHFGLKANYTYT
+809 RHFGIKANYTYT
-821 HSEITTSKREYQE
+821 YSKITTSKREYKE
-834 GSAEYKTGVTQTRPL
+834 GSAEYKSGVTQSRPL

-857 NLSLLYKDTSHGWNA
+857 NISLLYKDTENGWNA
-872 QLAAS
+872 QLAS
-877 YTGTKLAL
+877 SFTGAKLAL

-892 DQWDKAMFGLDLSAE
+892 DQWEKAMFGLDLSAE
-907 KQFKNGFSVFLKA
+907 KQFKNGFSIFFKA

-925 AKRERFLKTVNKSNL
+925 AKRERYLKTVNESNL

>member
-1 MKRILISAALLAATT
+1 MKRLFMSAALLAA
-16 SALQAHTLDGIVK
+16 SATAIQAHTLDGIVK

-37 IGTVIRVKELPN
+37 IGTVVRVKELPN
-49 VSTTTGLDGTFT
+49 VGTTTGLDGSFT

-69 KFTII
+69 KYTLVVSF
-74 VTYMSYKTKEM
+74 MAYKTKEI
-85 VVDLAKDYSKGGK
+85 VVDVANDDKVD
-98 DGKDGQFTIAMDEDT
+98 IPMDEDL
-113 KQLGEVVVTGHR
+113 KQLGEVVVTGRR

-130 RSAVETVKNAGN
+130 RSAVESVKNAGN

-249 DAPSR
+249 DAPSC
-254 FQLQANAAIGATDYF
+254 FQLQANAAIGTTDYF
-269 WKDGRNYLTSNRS
+269 WKDGRDYLTSNRS
-282 DYTHK
+282 DYTKK

-298 AQMGSSKDGSSQI
+298 ASMS
-311 GDFKAGPTQLKS
+311 DFKNGPMQLKS
-323 YSNPAPNFIGG
+323 HSMPAPNFIGG
-334 LSIGN
+334 LSVGN

-368 KMASGEQAMYISN
+368 KMASGEQAMYISKLN
-381 LHHRYYSIHDLT
+381 HRYYSIHDLT
-393 AGAHAKIDLTLGNQL
+393 TGVHAKVDLTL
-408 MPGAHK
+408 PKHK
-414 LEWYNMYVRTNS
+414 IEWYNMYVRTNS
-426 KGIRYNNG
+426 KGVRYNNSIG
-434 ISTEYIGAD
+434 TEYIGAN
-443 SYTQDDEVRSTS
+443 SYTQDDEIRSLST
-455 ITQTIFAT
+455 TQSIFAT

-468 HHLSKDFTIDW
+468 HHLTKNFTLDW

-489 DPDRTYVTLT
+489 DPDRTYVTLS
-499 NTVSTSSADVT
+499 NSVSTEAD
-510 ASSDGSSDV
+510 ADGNILS
-519 DAVGGSIWDTN
+519 GNLWDSN
-530 KNIVKTLPKSM
+530 KNITKTFPKDA
-541 ERRYQHNKDTDWAGY
+541 ERRFQHNKDTDWAGY
-556 INLSYDTHFA
+556 INLTYDTHFA
-566 NGVDALWKAG
+566 NDVEALWKAG
-576 AQYRCKERSNR
+576 AQYRRKERSNR
-587 YYSYIFNPADIS
+587 YYSYIFSPADNA
-599 QQLNGN
+599 QDLDGN
-605 GLDQFAAIDWVCK
+605 GLEQFDNVDWICK
-618 TPYSQASQLNYDS
+618 TPYSQASQLNYNS

-642 TFRSNLGELNAGFRA
+642 TLKTKLGELIAGFRA

-668 HFRNMGQVG
+668 HFRNMGQTG

-687 ASIKWTP
+687 ASLKWTP
-694 TKKMN
+694 TKNMN
-699 VRLSYYRSINRPGF
+699 IRLSYYRSINRPGF

-720 IQGEEY
+720 IMGEEY

-748 FPSATEQV
+748 FPSKTEQI

-783 TDAYYLPDNLGN
+783 TDAYYMPDNLGN

-809 RHFGLKANYTYT
+809 RHFGIKANYTYT
-821 HSEITTSKREYQE
+821 YSKITTSKREYKE
-834 GSAEYKTGVTQTRPL
+834 GSAEYKSGVTQSRPL

-857 NLSLLYKDTSHGWNA
+857 NISLLYKDTENGWNA
-872 QLAAS
+872 QLAS
-877 YTGTKLAL
+877 SFTGAKLAL

-907 KQFKNGFSVFLKA
+907 KQFKNGFSIFFKA

-925 AKRERFLKTVNKSNL
+925 AKRERYLKTVNESNLQYADQKSN
-940 EYEGQKSDK
+940 K
-949 TIVGTYQYGRTFLL
+949 TIIGTYKYGRTFLL

>member
-1 MKRILISAALLAATT
+1 MKRLFMSAALLAA
-16 SALQAHTLDGIVK
+16 SATAIQAHTLDGIVK

-37 IGTVIRVKELPN
+37 IGTVVRVKELPN
-49 VSTTTGLDGTFT
+49 VGTTTGLDGSFT

-69 KFTII
+69 KYTLVVSF
-74 VTYMSYKTKEM
+74 MAYKTKEI
-85 VVDLAKDYSKGGK
+85 VVDVANDDKVD
-98 DGKDGQFTIAMDEDT
+98 IPMDEDL
-113 KQLGEVVVTGHR
+113 KQLGEVVVTGRR

-130 RSAVETVKNAGN
+130 RSAVESVKNAGN

-249 DAPSR
+249 DAPSC
-254 FQLQANAAIGATDYF
+254 FQLQANAAIGTTDYF
-269 WKDGRNYLTSNRS
+269 WKDGRDYLTSNRS
-282 DYTHK
+282 DYTKK

-298 AQMGSSKDGSSQI
+298 ASMS
-311 GDFKAGPTQLKS
+311 DFKNGPMQLKS
-323 YSNPAPNFIGG
+323 HSMPAPNFIGG
-334 LSIGN
+334 LSVGN

-368 KMASGEQAMYISN
+368 KMASGEQAMYISKLN
-381 LHHRYYSIHDLT
+381 HRYYSIHDLT
-393 AGAHAKIDLTLGNQL
+393 TGVHAKVDLTL
-408 MPGAHK
+408 PKHK
-414 LEWYNMYVRTNS
+414 IEWYNMYVRTNS
-426 KGIRYNNG
+426 KGVRYNNSIG
-434 ISTEYIGAD
+434 TEYIGAN
-443 SYTQDDEVRSTS
+443 SYTQDDEIRSLST
-455 ITQTIFAT
+455 TQSIFAT

-468 HHLSKDFTIDW
+468 HHLTKNFTLDW

-489 DPDRTYVTLT
+489 DPDRTYVTLS
-499 NTVSTSSADVT
+499 NSVSTEAD
-510 ASSDGSSDV
+510 ADGNILS
-519 DAVGGSIWDTN
+519 GNLWDTN
-530 KNIVKTLPKSM
+530 KNITKTFPKDA
-541 ERRYQHNKDTDWAGY
+541 ERRFQHNMDTDWAGY
-556 INLSYDTHFA
+556 INLTYDTHFA
-566 NGVDALWKAG
+566 NDVEALWKAG
-576 AQYRCKERSNR
+576 AQYRRKERSNR
-587 YYSYIFNPADIS
+587 YYSYIFSPADNA
-599 QQLNGN
+599 QDLDGN
-605 GLDQFAAIDWVCK
+605 GLEQFDNVDWVCK
-618 TPYSQASQLNYDS
+618 TPYSQASQLNYNS
-631 KEHIGGAYAMV
+631 KEHIGGAYTMV
-642 TFRSNLGELNAGFRA
+642 TLKTKLGELIAGFRA

-668 HFRNMGQVG
+668 HFRNMGQTG

-687 ASIKWTP
+687 ASLKWTP
-694 TKKMN
+694 TKEMN
-699 VRLSYYRSINRPGF
+699 IRLSYYRSINRPGF

-720 IQGEEY
+720 IMGEEY

-748 FPSATEQV
+748 FPSKTEQI

-783 TDAYYLPDNLGN
+783 TDAYYMPDNLGN

-809 RHFGLKANYTYT
+809 RHFGIKANYTYT
-821 HSEITTSKREYQE
+821 YSKITTSKREYKE
-834 GSAEYKTGVTQTRPL
+834 GSAEYKSGVTQSRPL

-857 NLSLLYKDTSHGWNA
+857 NISLLYKDTENGWNA
-872 QLAAS
+872 QLAS
-877 YTGTKLAL
+877 SFTGAKLAL

-892 DQWDKAMFGLDLSAE
+892 DQWDKAMFGIDLSAE
-907 KQFKNGFSVFLKA
+907 KQFKNGFSIFFKA

-925 AKRERFLKTVNKSNL
+925 AKRERYLKTVNESNLQYADQKSN
-940 EYEGQKSDK
+940 K
-949 TIVGTYQYGRTFLL
+949 TIIGTYKYGRTFLL

>member
-1 MKRILISAALLAATT
+1 MKILFMSAALLAA
-16 SALQAHTLDGIVK
+16 SATAIQAHTLDGIVK

-37 IGTVIRVKELPN
+37 IGTVVRVKELPN
-49 VSTTTGLDGTFT
+49 VGTTTGLDGSFT

-69 KFTII
+69 KYTLVVSF
-74 VTYMSYKTKEM
+74 MAYKTKEI
-85 VVDLAKDYSKGGK
+85 VVDVANDDKVD
-98 DGKDGQFTIAMDEDT
+98 IPMDEDL
-113 KQLGEVVVTGHR
+113 KQLGEVVVTGRR

-130 RSAVETVKNAGN
+130 RSAVESVKNAGN

-238 AAGGVVDMVMK
+238 ATGGVVDMVMK

-254 FQLQANAAIGATDYF
+254 FQLQANAAIGTTDYF
-269 WKDGRNYLTSNRS
+269 WKDGRDYLTSNRS
-282 DYTHK
+282 DYTKK

-298 AQMGSSKDGSSQI
+298 ASMS
-311 GDFKAGPTQLKS
+311 DFKNGPMQLKS
-323 YSNPAPNFIGG
+323 HSMPAPNFIGG
-334 LSIGN
+334 LSVGN

-368 KMASGEQAMYISN
+368 KMASGEQAMYISKLN
-381 LHHRYYSIHDLT
+381 HRYYSIHDLT
-393 AGAHAKIDLTLGNQL
+393 TGVHAKVDLTL
-408 MPGAHK
+408 PKHK
-414 LEWYNMYVRTNS
+414 IEWYNMYVRTNS
-426 KGIRYNNG
+426 KGVRYNNSIG
-434 ISTEYIGAD
+434 TEYIGAN
-443 SYTQDDEVRSTS
+443 SYTQDDEIRSLST
-455 ITQTIFAT
+455 TQSIFAT

-468 HHLSKDFTIDW
+468 HHLTKNFTLDW

-489 DPDRTYVTLT
+489 DPDRTYVTLS
-499 NTVSTSSADVT
+499 NSVSTEAD
-510 ASSDGSSDV
+510 ADGNILS
-519 DAVGGSIWDTN
+519 GNLWDTN
-530 KNIVKTLPKSM
+530 KNITKTFPKDA
-541 ERRYQHNKDTDWAGY
+541 ERRFQHNMDTDWAGY
-556 INLSYDTHFA
+556 INLTYDTHFA
-566 NGVDALWKAG
+566 NDVEALWKAG
-576 AQYRCKERSNR
+576 AQYRRKERSNR
-587 YYSYIFNPADIS
+587 YYSYIFSPADNA
-599 QQLNGN
+599 QDLDGN
-605 GLDQFAAIDWVCK
+605 GLEQFDNVDWVCK
-618 TPYSQASQLNYDS
+618 TPYSQASQLNYNS
-631 KEHIGGAYAMV
+631 KEHIGGAYTMV
-642 TFRSNLGELNAGFRA
+642 TLKTKLGELIAGFRA

-668 HFRNMGQVG
+668 HFRNMGQTG

-687 ASIKWTP
+687 ASLKWTP

-699 VRLSYYRSINRPGF
+699 IRLSYYRSINRPGF

-720 IQGEEY
+720 IMGEEY

-748 FPSATEQV
+748 FPSKTEQI

-783 TDAYYLPDNLGN
+783 TDAYYMPDNLGN

-809 RHFGLKANYTYT
+809 RHFGIKANYTYT
-821 HSEITTSKREYQE
+821 YSKITTSKREYKE
-834 GSAEYKTGVTQTRPL
+834 GSAEYKSGVTQSRPL

-857 NLSLLYKDTSHGWNA
+857 NISLLYKDTENGWNA
-872 QLAAS
+872 QLAS
-877 YTGTKLAL
+877 SFTGAKLAL

-892 DQWDKAMFGLDLSAE
+892 DQWDKAMFGIDLSAE
-907 KQFKNGFSVFLKA
+907 KQFKNGFSIFFKA

-925 AKRERFLKTVNKSNL
+925 AKRERYLKTVNESNLQYADQKSN
-940 EYEGQKSDK
+940 K
-949 TIVGTYQYGRTFLL
+949 TIIGTYKYGRTFLL

>member
-1 MKRILISAALLAATT
+1 MKRLFMSAALLAA
-16 SALQAHTLDGIVK
+16 SATAIQAHTLDGIVK

-37 IGTVIRVKELPN
+37 IGTVVRVKELPN
-49 VSTTTGLDGTFT
+49 VGTTTGLDGSFT

-69 KFTII
+69 KYTLVVSF
-74 VTYMSYKTKEM
+74 MAYKTKEI
-85 VVDLAKDYSKGGK
+85 VVDVANDDKVD
-98 DGKDGQFTIAMDEDT
+98 IPMDEDL
-113 KQLGEVVVTGHR
+113 KQLGEVVVTGRR

-130 RSAVETVKNAGN
+130 RSAVESVKNAGN

-249 DAPSR
+249 DAPSC
-254 FQLQANAAIGATDYF
+254 FQLQANAAIGTTDYF
-269 WKDGRNYLTSNRS
+269 WKDGRDYLTSNRS
-282 DYTHK
+282 DYTKK

-298 AQMGSSKDGSSQI
+298 ASMS
-311 GDFKAGPTQLKS
+311 DFKNGPMQLKS
-323 YSNPAPNFIGG
+323 HSMPAPNFIGG
-334 LSIGN
+334 LSVGN

-368 KMASGEQAMYISN
+368 KMASGEQAMYISKLN
-381 LHHRYYSIHDLT
+381 HRYYSIHDLT
-393 AGAHAKIDLTLGNQL
+393 TGVHAKVDLTL
-408 MPGAHK
+408 PKHK
-414 LEWYNMYVRTNS
+414 IEWYNMYVRTNS
-426 KGIRYNNG
+426 KGVRYNNSIG
-434 ISTEYIGAD
+434 TEYIGAN
-443 SYTQDDEVRSTS
+443 SYTQDDEIRSLST
-455 ITQTIFAT
+455 TQSIFAT

-468 HHLSKDFTIDW
+468 HHLTKNFTLDW

-489 DPDRTYVTLT
+489 DPDRTYVTLS
-499 NTVSTSSADVT
+499 NSVSTEAD
-510 ASSDGSSDV
+510 ADGNILS
-519 DAVGGSIWDTN
+519 GNLWDTN
-530 KNIVKTLPKSM
+530 KNITKTFPKDA
-541 ERRYQHNKDTDWAGY
+541 ERRFQHNMDTDWAGY
-556 INLSYDTHFA
+556 INLTYDTHFA
-566 NGVDALWKAG
+566 NDVEALWKAG
-576 AQYRCKERSNR
+576 AQYRRKERCNR
-587 YYSYIFNPADIS
+587 YYSYIFSPADNA
-599 QQLNGN
+599 QDLDGN
-605 GLDQFAAIDWVCK
+605 GLEQFDNVDWICK

-631 KEHIGGAYAMV
+631 KEHIGGAYTMV
-642 TFRSNLGELNAGFRA
+642 TLKTKLGELIAGFRA

-668 HFRNMGQVG
+668 HFRNMGQTG

-687 ASIKWTP
+687 ASLKWTP

-699 VRLSYYRSINRPGF
+699 IRLSYYRSINRPGF

-720 IQGEEY
+720 IMGEEY

-736 ARIDNIDLRWEW
+736 ARIDNIDLRLEW
-748 FPSATEQV
+748 FPSKTEQI

-783 TDAYYLPDNLGN
+783 TDAYYMPDNLGN

-809 RHFGLKANYTYT
+809 RHFGIKANYTYT
-821 HSEITTSKREYQE
+821 YSKITTSKREYKE
-834 GSAEYKTGVTQTRPL
+834 GSAEYKSGVTQSRPL

-857 NLSLLYKDTSHGWNA
+857 NISLLYKDTENGWNA
-872 QLAAS
+872 QLAS
-877 YTGTKLAL
+877 SFTGAKLAL

-892 DQWDKAMFGLDLSAE
+892 DQWEKAMFGIDLSAE
-907 KQFKNGFSVFLKA
+907 KQFKNGFSIFFKA

-925 AKRERFLKTVNKSNL
+925 AKRERYLKTVNESNLQYADQKSN
-940 EYEGQKSDK
+940 K
-949 TIVGTYQYGRTFLL
+949 TIIGTYKYGRTFLL

>member
-1 MKRILISAALLAATT
+1 MKQFILSAVLIAA
-16 SALQAHTLDGIVK
+16 SATVVSAHTLDGIVK
-29 DNKTGEPL
+29 DNRTGEPL
-37 IGTVIRVKELPN
+37 IGSVVEVKELPS
-49 VSTTTGLDGTFT
+49 VKTTTGLDGSFT

-69 KFTII
+69 RYTLVVRYI
-74 VTYMSYKTKEM
+74 SYKTREIPVEVSDKG
-85 VVDLAKDYSKGGK
+85 VV
-98 DGKDGQFTIAMDEDT
+98 TITLDEDLH
-113 KQLGEVVVTGHR
+113 QLGEVVIKGHK
-125 EYRSD
+125 EYHSD
-130 RSAVETVKNAGN
+130 RSAIDMEKTAGN

-249 DAPSR
+249 DAPSH
-254 FQLQANAAIGATDYF
+254 FQIQANAAVGTSDYF
-269 WKDGRNYLTSNRS
+269 WKDSRDYLTSNRS

-287 APYEAFGSEYK
+287 APYEVNGPEYK
-298 AQMGSSKDGSSQI
+298 AATS
-311 GDFKAGPTQLKS
+311 DFSNGPTQIS
-323 YSNPAPNFIGG
+323 RHSMPAPNFVGG

-339 RFWND
+339 RFWKD
-344 RLGVMLAGS
+344 RIGVMLAGS

-368 KMASGEQAMYISN
+368 KMASGEQSMYISS
-381 LHHRYYSIHDLT
+381 LQHRYYSIHDLT
-393 AGAHAKIDLTLGNQL
+393 AGVHAKVDLQL
-408 MPGAHK
+408 ENNK
-414 LEWYNMYVRTNS
+414 LEWYNMYVCTNS
-426 KGIRYNNG
+426 KSVRYNN
-434 ISTEYIGAD
+434 SVNTEYISSD
-443 SYTQDDEVRSTS
+443 SYTQDDETRSLS
-455 ITQTIFAT
+455 QTQSIFAT
-463 NLKGT
+463 HLKGT
-468 HHLSKDFTIDW
+468 HHLTKDFTADW
-479 SGIFSQAKEE
+479 AGIFSQAKAE
-489 DPDRTYVTLT
+489 DPDRVYLSLT
-499 NTVSTSSADVT
+499 NTIQSADGV
-510 ASSDGSSDV
+510 DGSLWS
-519 DAVGGSIWDTN
+519 GN
-530 KNIVKTLPKSM
+530 KNILKTLPKNM
-541 ERRYQHNKDTDWAGY
+541 ERRFQHNTDKDWAGY
-556 INLSYDTHFA
+556 INLAYNSQLGNDINT
-566 NGVDALWKAG
+566 LWKAG
-576 AQYRCKERSNR
+576 AQYRRKERGNR
-587 YYSYIFNPADIS
+587 YYSYIFNPSDIS
-599 QQLNGN
+599 QKLDGN
-605 GLDQFAAIDWVCK
+605 GFDQFAAIDWTCK

-631 KEHIGGAYAMV
+631 KEHIGAAYIM
-642 TFRSNLGELNAGFRA
+642 TTLKSRWGELNAGVRA

-668 HFRNMGQVG
+668 KFRNMGQVG
-677 EQSYWDYLPS
+677 EQSYWDWLPS

-720 IQGEEY
+720 IMGEEY

-736 ARIDNIDLRWEW
+736 ARIDNVDLRWEW

-763 YLKDP
+763 YLQDP
-768 IEQVFVTSDGKIGAG
+768 IEQVFVAADGKLGSGA
-783 TDAYYLPDNLGN
+783 DAYYMPDNLGN
-795 AKNMGFEIDVIKYI
+795 AKNYGFEIDVVKYI
-809 RHFGLKANYTYT
+809 RHFGIKANYTYT
-821 HSEITTSKREYQE
+821 HSTITTTKREYKE

-857 NLSLLYKDTSHGWNA
+857 NLSLLYKDTNYGWNA

-892 DQWDKAMFGLDLSAE
+892 DQWDKAMFGLDFSME
-907 KQFKNGFSVFLKA
+907 KKFPCGVSVFLKA

-925 AKRERFLKTVNKSNL
+925 AKRERYLKTVNQSNL
-940 EYEGQKSDK
+940 EYEGQRSDK
-949 TIVGTYQYGRTFLL
+949 TIVGTYKYGRTFLI
-963 GVRYKL
+963 GVRVKM